1 VTRQVSRVPEISVR
15 SGRVAAL
22 TALTLA
28 AFAYVTTESLPV
40 GLLPLIAEDL
50 GTTPSTVGLLVTAYG
65 FTVVLAA
72 FPLTAI
78 TRRVPRRYL
87 LGGLLTVFVLGS
99 VVSALAGDYA
109 TLLAARIGTALSHA
123 VFWSVVAATA
133 VGLFDPGVKGKV
145 TGFLYGGISLAPVIG
160 VPAGTWLGQ
169 QAGWRAAFLAL
180 SALGLITLLGIV
192 ALVPTTPPEQ
202 SHAST
207 AAHPDAR
214 RYWVLI
220 VATGL
225 VITAAFAAYTYI
237 SVFVVQVAGFAAGSV
252 GALLLVFGIAGIGGT
267 AATGFLVDR
276 RPRLAMV
283 APVGLLAA
291 TLLALYA
298 YGSGKVTAVVLLALW
313 GFAMTC
319 LPTALQTRVL
329 EVAPGNADVGS
340 SIYVATFNLGIA
352 AGAYA
357 GGVALRVA
365 GARSVMLTGAVLA
378 AAALGVLLL
387 EPVIARRR

>member
-1 VTRQVSRVPEISVR
+1 
-15 SGRVAAL
+15 
-22 TALTLA
+22 LTLA
-28 AFAYVTTESLPV
+28 AFSYVTTESLPV
-40 GLLPLIAEDL
+40 GLLPLIAKDL
-50 GTTPSTVGLLVTAYG
+50 GKTPSTIGLLVTAYG

-72 FPLTAI
+72 FPLTAL
-78 TRRVPRRYL
+78 TRRIPRRYL
-87 LGGLLTVFVLGS
+87 LGGLLTVFVAGS
-99 VVSALAGDYA
+99 VVSALAGNYP

-133 VGLFDPGVKGKV
+133 VGLFAPEVKGKV

-160 VPAGTWLGQ
+160 VPAGTWLGA
-169 QAGWRAAFLAL
+169 QAGWRATFLAL
-180 SALGLITLLGIV
+180 SALGLVTLLGVV
-192 ALVPTTPPEQ
+192 ALVPTTPPEE
-202 SHAST
+202 SHASS
-207 AAHPDAR
+207 AAHPDTR
-214 RYWVLI
+214 RYGVLI

-237 SVFVVQVAGFAAGSV
+237 SVFVVQVSGFSSGAV

-276 RPRLAMV
+276 RPRLAMI
-283 APVGLLAA
+283 APVALLAA
-291 TLLALYA
+291 TLYALYA
-298 YGSGKVTAVVLLALW
+298 FGSGKIAAVALLALW

-357 GGVALRVA
+357 GGLALRLA
-365 GARSVMLTGAVLA
+365 DARGVTLTAAVLA
-378 AAALGVLLL
+378 TAGLAVLLL
-387 EPVIARRR
+387 EPVVAGRG